1 MKVLAVALLA
11 SYALA
16 HQSHSDYHQ
25 FKTWAEAKAMESC
38 WGEENNKLY
47 VVSMKKAVAKCK
59 QQDAPELELP
69 PYRSSYKF
77 VNVLTGAADS
87 MDHSKMAQMFNFMR
101 SFHENQHEE
110 NERFSS
116 HNQYDMMKKLML
128 KYQMKQMME
137 DYMTADSY
145 KKDDN
150 DMPYSGKF
158 DHQDHKS
165 KARFNLGMF
174 RNGRDA
180 GDVVKNIELGD
191 KLVAKLNAQKESM
204 VAEIG
209 NMTCVLQ
216 ECGMLNA
223 ENQLDVRS
231 MKQKLSAYTLPS
243 KWFKTK
249 FEELIDNCYEMATTL
264 PASVEEENVVSGN
277 FGEVNVGQ
285 IKHFL
290 KCYKDYHRKICMDQD
305 TKTNIEENYGP
316 VADILDQTGLTEH
329 QLFTAFQ
336 HLITGEES
344 EYLGY

>member
-1 MKVLAVALLA
+1 
-11 SYALA
+11 
-16 HQSHSDYHQ
+16 
-25 FKTWAEAKAMESC
+25 
-38 WGEENNKLY
+38 
-47 VVSMKKAVAKCK
+47 
-59 QQDAPELELP
+59 
-69 PYRSSYKF
+69 
-77 VNVLTGAADS
+77 
-87 MDHSKMAQMFNFMR
+87 
-101 SFHENQHEE
+101 
-110 NERFSS
+110 
-116 HNQYDMMKKLML
+116 
-128 KYQMKQMME
+128 
-137 DYMTADSY
+137 
-145 KKDDN
+145 
-150 DMPYSGKF
+150 
-158 DHQDHKS
+158 
-165 KARFNLGMF
+165 
-174 RNGRDA
+174 
-180 GDVVKNIELGD
+180 
-191 KLVAKLNAQKESM
+191 M